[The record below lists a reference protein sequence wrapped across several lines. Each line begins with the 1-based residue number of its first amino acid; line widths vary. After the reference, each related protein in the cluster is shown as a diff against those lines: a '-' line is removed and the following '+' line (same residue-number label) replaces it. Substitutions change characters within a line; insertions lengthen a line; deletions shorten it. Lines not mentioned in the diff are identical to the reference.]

1 MATTEL
7 NLAAYN
13 GDKEQLNI
21 LLKDHGVDEPDEQG
35 RTPLVMST
43 CCI

>member
-1 MATTEL
+1 MTTNEL

-21 LLKDHGVDEPDEQG
+21 LLKEHGVDEPDEQG
-35 RTPLVMST
+35 RTPLVMSN
-43 CCI
+43 CYK